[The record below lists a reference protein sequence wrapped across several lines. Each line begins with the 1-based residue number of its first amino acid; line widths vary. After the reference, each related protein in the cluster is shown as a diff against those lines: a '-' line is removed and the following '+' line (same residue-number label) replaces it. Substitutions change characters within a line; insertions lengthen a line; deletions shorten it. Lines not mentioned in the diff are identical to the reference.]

1 MTESPYIREIL
12 SMRKLVRLN
21 NLILERVLTLFEK
34 QLAYFIQTDRGAVL
48 KLNSFFLLVL
58 ERRKKLHCRVNDY
71 LILKFGYSI

>member
-1 MTESPYIREIL
+1 MTKSPYIREIL
-12 SMRKLVRLN
+12 SMQKFVRLN
-21 NLILERVLTLFEK
+21 NVILQRFLTLFEN

-48 KLNSFFLLVL
+48 KLNSFFLLAL

>member
-1 MTESPYIREIL
+1 MTKSPYIREIL
-12 SMRKLVRLN
+12 SMQKFVRLN
-21 NLILERVLTLFEK
+21 NVIRQRFLTLFEN

-71 LILKFGYSI
+71 LISKFGYSI